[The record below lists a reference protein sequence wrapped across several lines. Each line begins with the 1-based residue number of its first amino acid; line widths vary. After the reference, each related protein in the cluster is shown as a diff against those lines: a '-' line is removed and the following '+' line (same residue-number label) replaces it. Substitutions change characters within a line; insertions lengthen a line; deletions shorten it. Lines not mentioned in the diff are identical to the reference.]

1 MKRKIWKILLLT
13 MSSFF
18 CVTSMAIVLVG
29 YLVDAHFERT
39 FPSELFSLELD
50 GGAPQF
56 YVYQFSDRVNRIGE
70 RKEITDKVGVQE
82 QYTPVAY
89 PEIPQQLC
97 DAFVA
102 IEDKRFWQHRGVDW
116 KRTVAAGA
124 NYLLGKSDT
133 FGASTITQQLVK
145 NLTGHNEVTPKR
157 KIQEIFYAIDLEKR
171 MDKTEI
177 LELYLNIIHF
187 SDNCNGVAQAAEH
200 YFSKNVKDLTAEE
213 CASIAAIT
221 NSPSYYNP
229 IRHPENNQKRRDIIL
244 LEMVKQGKLENAAYT
259 RAIGAP
265 ISLKVTPKVSERVHS
280 WYTDMVIED
289 VIEDLSKQYDIS
301 RKAACRMVMS
311 GGLRIEIAMDERIQH
326 IVEQYY
332 ETLRTPRNQDG
343 EYAQSALIILD
354 ASTGDILGVAG
365 ARGKKSGNRLQSF
378 ATQTLRSPGSTI
390 KPISVYAPALE
401 EGLIHWGSVYDDVPV
416 EFTGEN
422 SGIPWPRN
430 ANGIYRGLTDISY
443 AVTHSTNTV
452 AVRVLGDLGLE
463 HSFDFA
469 RNKCH
474 LLHLRR
480 DREAND
486 CDVAAL
492 ALGQLNYGVTLR
504 EMTAAY
510 SIFADGGV
518 YHPYR
523 SYYRVLAE
531 DGRILLSCPDAAEPV
546 LSKGNAAVMTKLMQE
561 VVKSGTTTNMTLQK
575 LTECAGK
582 TGTTNRDC
590 DRWFI
595 GYTPE
600 LICGVWCG
608 FEYPAP
614 MEGSNPCPAIFNSVM
629 ESVTKSH
636 GGKIAF
642 DIPSSVLRL
651 TYCADSGKLMTDACL
666 ADPRGNRAREGWF
679 VKGNEPT
686 GFCDRHVLCTV
697 NDEDGSVCA
706 NPIPMEGQH
715 LVGLLHIHRK
725 FPIPIKIGDE
735 RYVMTMPPR
744 NDENEE

>member
-1 MKRKIWKILLLT
+1 
-13 MSSFF
+13 
-18 CVTSMAIVLVG
+18 V
-29 YLVDAHFERT
+29 
-39 FPSELFSLELD
+39 
-50 GGAPQF
+50 
-56 YVYQFSDRVNRIGE
+56 
-70 RKEITDKVGVQE
+70 
-82 QYTPVAY
+82 
-89 PEIPQQLC
+89 
-97 DAFVA
+97 
-102 IEDKRFWQHRGVDW
+102 
-116 KRTVAAGA
+116 
-124 NYLLGKSDT
+124 
-133 FGASTITQQLVK
+133 
-145 NLTGHNEVTPKR
+145 
-157 KIQEIFYAIDLEKR
+157 
-171 MDKTEI
+171 
-177 LELYLNIIHF
+177 
-187 SDNCNGVAQAAEH
+187 
-200 YFSKNVKDLTAEE
+200 EE

-229 IRHPENNQKRRDIIL
+229 IRHPENNQKRRNIIL
-244 LEMVKQGKLENAAYT
+244 SEMAKQGKIGDAAYT
-259 RAIGAP
+259 KAINAP
-265 ISLKVTPKVSERVHS
+265 ISLRVTAKASESVHS
-280 WYTDMVIED
+280 WYTDMVLED
-289 VIEDLSKQYDIS
+289 VIEDLSRQYGIS
-301 RKAACRMVMS
+301 RKAAYRMVLS
-311 GGLRIEIAMDERIQH
+311 GGLRIEIAMDEKIQR

-332 ETLRTPRNQDG
+332 ESLRTPRNQDG
-343 EYAQSALIILD
+343 EYAQSALIVLD

-390 KPISVYAPALE
+390 KPVSVYAPALE

-416 EFTGEN
+416 EF
-422 SGIPWPRN
+422 SGVNGTAPWPRN
-430 ANGIYRGLTDISY
+430 ANGIYRGLTDVSY

-452 AVRVLGDLGLE
+452 AVRVLGELGLE
-463 HSFDFA
+463 RSFDFA
-469 RNKCH
+469 RSKCH

-480 DREAND
+480 DGGAND

-531 DGRILLSCPDAAEPV
+531 DGRVLLSCPDAAEPV
-546 LSKGNAAVMTKLMQE
+546 LSNGNAAVMTKLMQE
-561 VVKSGTTTNMTLQK
+561 VVKYGTTTNMTLQR

-614 MEGSNPCPAIFNSVM
+614 MAGSNPCPAIFNNVM
-629 ESVTKSH
+629 EQITKSH
-636 GGKIAF
+636 GGKTVF
-642 DIPSSVLRL
+642 EIPSSVLRL

-686 GFCDRHVLCTV
+686 EFCDCHVLCAV
-697 NDEDGSVCA
+697 SDEDGSVCA
-706 NPIPMEGQH
+706 NPVPMEGQH
-715 LVGLLHIHRK
+715 LVGLLRIHREL
-725 FPIPIKIGDE
+725 PIPIKVSDE
-735 RYVMTMPPR
+735 KYILTLPPR